1 LPWWNWKPAIIN
13 DAADVTDRG
22 AKSKMKNQTE
32 TLSVSSPAPLF
43 TLRAANLDG
52 TFSLPDLISRG
63 ALIVEFLRGT
73 W

>member
-1 LPWWNWKPAIIN
+1 
-13 DAADVTDRG
+13 
-22 AKSKMKNQTE
+22 MKNQTE